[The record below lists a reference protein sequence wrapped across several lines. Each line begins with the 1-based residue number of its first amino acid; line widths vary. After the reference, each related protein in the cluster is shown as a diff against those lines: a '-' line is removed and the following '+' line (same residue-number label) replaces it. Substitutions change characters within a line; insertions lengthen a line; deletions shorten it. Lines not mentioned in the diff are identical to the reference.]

1 MHGRADHGRVYR
13 ENTKGLVVQMKT
25 IGFIGTGIMGSAMA
39 GHLLEAGYN
48 LRVYNRTKA
57 KAQVLLEKGAIWCE
71 TPALCAKG
79 AEAVISIVGYP
90 KDVEAIYL
98 GEGGLIEK
106 AAPGTYL
113 IDMTTSSPA
122 LAVKIY
128 NAAKKAG
135 LNALDAPVTGG
146 DIGAKNAALTIMAG
160 GDKEA
165 FDACKELFSKLG
177 RQIGY
182 VGGPGAGQHAKMA
195 NQIAIAGTIA
205 GLSEALAYVKRVGA
219 DAEAV
224 LSLISS
230 GSAASR
236 QMDTYAAR
244 ILSGDFAAGFY
255 IKHFCKDMGIALDE
269 ASQRG
274 LLLEVLKKVNDM
286 YASLCDEG
294 MQDLGTQALIQYYD

>member
-1 MHGRADHGRVYR
+1 
-13 ENTKGLVVQMKT
+13 MKT

>member
-1 MHGRADHGRVYR
+1 
-13 ENTKGLVVQMKT
+13 MKT

-48 LRVYNRTKA
+48 LKVFNRTKA
-57 KAQVLLEKGAIWCE
+57 KAAALLERGAIWCE
-71 TPALCAKG
+71 TPALCVKG

-122 LAVKIY
+122 LAIKIY

-135 LNALDAPVTGG
+135 LYALDAPVTGG

-255 IKHFCKDMGIALDE
+255 IKHFCKDMGIALTE

-294 MQDLGTQALIQYYD
+294 MENLGTQALIQYYD

>member
-1 MHGRADHGRVYR
+1 
-13 ENTKGLVVQMKT
+13 MKT

-48 LRVYNRTKA
+48 LKVYNRTKA
-57 KAQVLLEKGAIWCE
+57 KAAALLERGAIWCE

-122 LAVKIY
+122 LAIKIY

-135 LNALDAPVTGG
+135 LYALDAPVTGG

-182 VGGPGAGQHAKMA
+182 VGGAGAGQHAKMA

-205 GLSEALAYVKRVGA
+205 GLSEALAYVKKVGA

-255 IKHFCKDMGIALDE
+255 IKHFCKDMGIALTE

-294 MQDLGTQALIQYYD
+294 MENLGTQALIQYYD

>member
-1 MHGRADHGRVYR
+1 
-13 ENTKGLVVQMKT
+13 MKT

-57 KAQVLLEKGAIWCE
+57 KAEALLEKGAIWCE

-79 AEAVISIVGYP
+79 AEAVITIVGYP
-90 KDVEAIYL
+90 RDVEAVYL

-106 AAPGTYL
+106 AELGTYI
-113 IDMTTSSPA
+113 IDMTTSSPE
-122 LAVKIY
+122 LAQRIY
-128 NAAKKAG
+128 KAAKAKG
-135 LNALDAPVTGG
+135 LYSLDAPVTGG
-146 DIGAKNAALTIMAG
+146 DIGAKNAALTIMVG

-165 FDACKELFSKLG
+165 FDVCKQLFSKLG
-177 RQIGY
+177 KKIGH

-205 GLSEALAYVKRVGA
+205 GLSEALAYVKKVGA

-224 LSLISS
+224 LSCISS

-236 QMDTYAAR
+236 QMDTYAER
-244 ILSGDFAAGFY
+244 ILNEDFDAGFY
-255 IKHFCKDMGIALDE
+255 IKHFCKDMGIALTE
-269 ASQRG
+269 ASERG
-274 LLLEVLKKVNDM
+274 LPLEVLKKVNDM
-286 YASLCDEG
+286 YKSLCEKG
-294 MQDLGTQALIQYYD
+294 MEELGTQALIRYYE

>member
-1 MHGRADHGRVYR
+1 
-13 ENTKGLVVQMKT
+13 MKT

-57 KAQVLLEKGAIWCE
+57 KAQALLEKGAIWCE

-122 LAVKIY
+122 LAIKIY

-255 IKHFCKDMGIALDE
+255 IKHFCKDMGIALTE

-294 MQDLGTQALIQYYD
+294 MENLGTQALIQYYD

>member
-1 MHGRADHGRVYR
+1 
-13 ENTKGLVVQMKT
+13 MKT

-48 LRVYNRTKA
+48 LKVYNRTKA
-57 KAQVLLEKGAIWCE
+57 KAAALLERGAIWCE
-71 TPALCAKG
+71 TPALCVKG

-122 LAVKIY
+122 LAIKIY

-135 LNALDAPVTGG
+135 LYALDAPVTGG

-182 VGGPGAGQHAKMA
+182 VGGAGAGQHAKMA

-205 GLSEALAYVKRVGA
+205 GLSEALAYVKKVGA

-255 IKHFCKDMGIALDE
+255 IKHFCKDMGIALTE

-294 MQDLGTQALIQYYD
+294 MENLGTQALIQYYD

>member
-1 MHGRADHGRVYR
+1 
-13 ENTKGLVVQMKT
+13 MKT

-57 KAQVLLEKGAIWCE
+57 KAQALLEKGAIWCE

-122 LAVKIY
+122 LAIKIY

-165 FDACKELFSKLG
+165 FDACKPLFSKLG

-182 VGGPGAGQHAKMA
+182 VGGAGAGQHAKMA

-205 GLSEALAYVKRVGA
+205 GLSEALAYVKKVGA

-244 ILSGDFAAGFY
+244 ILSGDFSAGFY
-255 IKHFCKDMGIALDE
+255 IKHFCKDMGIALTE

-286 YASLCDEG
+286 YTSLCEEG
-294 MQDLGTQALIQYYD
+294 MENLGTQALIQYYD

>member
-1 MHGRADHGRVYR
+1 
-13 ENTKGLVVQMKT
+13 MKT

-48 LRVYNRTKA
+48 LKVYNRTKA
-57 KAQVLLEKGAIWCE
+57 KAAALLERGAIWCE
-71 TPALCAKG
+71 TPALCVKG

-122 LAVKIY
+122 LAIKIY

-135 LNALDAPVTGG
+135 LYALDAPVTGG

-182 VGGPGAGQHAKMA
+182 VGGAGAGQHAKMA

-205 GLSEALAYVKRVGA
+205 GLSEALAYVKKVGA

-255 IKHFCKDMGIALDE
+255 IKHFCKDMGIALTE

-286 YASLCDEG
+286 YASLCEEG
-294 MQDLGTQALIQYYD
+294 MENLGTQALIQYYD

>member
-1 MHGRADHGRVYR
+1 
-13 ENTKGLVVQMKT
+13 MKT

-48 LRVYNRTKA
+48 LKVYNRTKA
-57 KAQVLLEKGAIWCE
+57 KAAALLERGAIWCE
-71 TPALCAKG
+71 TPALCVKG

-122 LAVKIY
+122 LAIKIY

-135 LNALDAPVTGG
+135 LYALDAPVTGG

-182 VGGPGAGQHAKMA
+182 VGGAGAGQHAKMA

-205 GLSEALAYVKRVGA
+205 GLSEALAYVKKVGA

-255 IKHFCKDMGIALDE
+255 INHFCKDMGIALDE

-286 YASLCDEG
+286 YASLCEEG
-294 MQDLGTQALIQYYD
+294 MENLGTQALIQYYD